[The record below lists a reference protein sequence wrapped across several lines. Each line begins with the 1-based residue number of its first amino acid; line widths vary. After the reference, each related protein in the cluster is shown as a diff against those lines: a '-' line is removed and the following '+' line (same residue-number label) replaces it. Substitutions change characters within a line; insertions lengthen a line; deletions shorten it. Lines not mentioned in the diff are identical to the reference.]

1 MKHKDIAKVVS
12 INCIIYVFSN
22 VRYDIASVNRFYN
35 TISDIISQYE
45 IRIWQTYV

>member
-22 VRYDIASVNRFYN
+22 VRYDIISIASVNRFYN

-45 IRIWQTYV
+45 IRI